1 MLSEFWFLLLKMI
14 YQYKYTYLLNY
25 IVSQSVEASGQ
36 ADHESTDDFSKDEP
50 DCLTINDLILFSDN
64 DDVPRIPSKLFDEVC
79 QIRVPGSPG
88 PVYLS
93 LLKATIKFFFIIM
106 FLGFVFIVVLSF
118 GEVYRMSGTS
128 QMLATMAGGFTPFIF
143 SYILKP
149 ANPDPELGSVS
160 YKGKLEEVIKNF
172 RQIWPMYDFPF
183 DVNDKREPSDSGNDP
198 ESDSNDDKKHKDN
211 DKKKSDEKK
220 RFQRRCSLRVKN
232 NSYIERSGDELDN
245 GSCGIKDN
253 MDSISEEKTLEEGN
267 CIKQKLKDLHLLTP
281 DAEASV
287 DILILLPPGDECS
300 PSDINDGGE
309 TDPLVNGL
317 VETV

>member
-1 MLSEFWFLLLKMI
+1 M
-14 YQYKYTYLLNY
+14 
-25 IVSQSVEASGQ
+25 VSQAVEASDQ
-36 ADHESTDDFSKDEP
+36 ADHESTDDLNKAQP
-50 DCLTINDLILFSDN
+50 DSITINDLILFMDN

-160 YKGKLEEVIKNF
+160 FKSKLEEVIENF
-172 RQIWPMYDFPF
+172 RQIWPMYDFIF
-183 DVNDKREPSDSGNDP
+183 DVNDKREPSDSGSGP
-198 ESDSNDDKKHKDN
+198 ERDSNDDKKHKDKDKKKN
-211 DKKKSDEKK
+211 DKKKS
-220 RFQRRCSLRVKN
+220 FQRRCSNKK
-232 NSYIERSGDELDN
+232 RSGDELDN
-245 GSCGIKDN
+245 RSCDVKDN
-253 MDSISEEKTLEEGN
+253 MDSISEEERN
-267 CIKQKLKDLHLLTP
+267 RIKQKLKGLRLLTP
-281 DAEASV
+281 DAKASV
-287 DILILLPPGDECS
+287 DILILLPPMDDDGLEDKNDEQ
-300 PSDINDGGE
+300 E
-309 TDPLVNGL
+309 TSPLVISEWKLFNSFNPL
-317 VETV
+317 FVQWF